1 MAVTINGSTG
11 ITMPA
16 EGLSPSALGNGGI
29 IQAVDTGLVAS
40 FNTDSTSYVD
50 ITDATISITPRTN
63 TNKIL
68 IMWTC
73 YTSHGLVSSSNAQT
87 HFKLL
92 RDSTKIHESA
102 HSAESSPGGLQTKM
116 TCNMIVPDNPTTA
129 SAITYKR
136 QMKTTHASSNPYIW
150 EGRLTALEI
159 VA

>member
-16 EGLSPSALGNGGI
+16 EGLAASALGNGGI
-29 IQAVDTGLVAS
+29 IQAVDSGLVPS
-40 FNTDSTSYVD
+40 FNTASTSYTD
-50 ITDATISITPRTN
+50 ITDATLSITPRTN

-73 YTSHGLVSSSNAQT
+73 YTSHSLVANNNAQT

-92 RDSTKIHESA
+92 RDSTKLHESA
-102 HSAESSPGGLQTKM
+102 HSAENGAGGLQTKM

-129 SAITYKR
+129 SAITYKM
-136 QMKTTHASSNPYIW
+136 QMKTTHAASNPYIW